1 VLWLLPLLASLAG
14 IIVLALLATRVR
26 REIEPTERALR
37 SFGRTVQPAVI
48 RVREQTAR
56 TRTRDSFQA

>member
-1 VLWLLPLLASLAG
+1 MLWLLPLLASLAG
-14 IIVLALLATRVR
+14 IVVLAVLATRVR

-37 SFGRTVQPAVI
+37 GFGATVRPAMV

-56 TRTRDSFQA
+56 TRARDSFEA